1 MSPKW
6 RALDQSVHSRSVG
19 DRILSRVDSLKE
31 GTQWQPNPKNK
42 IEYLEWENLEVD
54 RLIGKGSFSL
64 VYTVRLKEGQHFND
78 RIYALK
84 SLRPRKD
91 VITEKF
97 TTGVVD
103 LILEATILSSLH
115 HPNIIRLHA
124 IRKGDIS
131 DSYAFEEGGCFLVLD
146 LLACTLESKL
156 DSWRDH
162 RCFPFHNMT
171 SSKDM
176 ISRIEKV
183 GLGIARGME
192 YLHSLNIIFRDLKPQ
207 NIGFDENDVVK
218 IFDFGLAREY
228 HHNFPSENRRNEG
241 TRQMTGNCGTPRYMA
256 PEVAAMQDYGLECDV
271 YSFSITMWEICT
283 LNKAF
288 EDVRGKLVFLEDVVR
303 GNKRPSI
310 KSISLSAI
318 GALLEQGWDKDP
330 SKRPSF
336 SDVVKLLEEVIAVMT
351 TTRTPVAK
359 PVQLR
364 SSPNQSSVTT
374 STFRNRLRATF
385 IRSSGTSDIQ
395 LNGASNL
402 SRFSTTD
409 IQCND
414 ESEGHSCRTSDG
426 RSSRFFRSRKR
437 DQSCIPSN
445 ESIQHETTQETAVTR
460 LMRPFMRRLSTTDIL
475 YNDESERSNREGRS
489 VRSLDSYK
497 QRSQLLDLK

>member
-1 MSPKW
+1 MSLEL

-19 DRILSRVDSLKE
+19 DRVLSRVDNLKK

-42 IEYLEWENLEVD
+42 IEYLDWENLEVD

-78 RIYALK
+78 RVYALK

-124 IRKGDIS
+124 VRKGDIS
-131 DSYAFEEGGCFLVLD
+131 NTSYAFEEGGCFLVLD

-192 YLHSLNIIFRDLKPQ
+192 YLHSLNIIFRDLKPH

-228 HHNFPSENRRNEG
+228 HPNFPSENRRNEG

-256 PEVAAMQDYGLECDV
+256 PEVAEMQDYGLGCDV

-288 EDVRGKLVFLEDVVR
+288 DDVRDNLVFHEDVVR
-303 GNKRPSI
+303 GSKRPSI
-310 KSISLSAI
+310 KSISLSTI
-318 GALLEQGWDKDP
+318 GALLEKCWDKDP

-336 SDVVKLLEEVIAVMT
+336 SSVVKSLEEVID
-351 TTRTPVAK
+351 TTRAPVAK

-385 IRSSGTSDIQ
+385 IRSSSKSDTQ
-395 LNGASNL
+395 LNGAPNL
-402 SRFSTTD
+402 SRLSTAD

-414 ESEGHSCRTSDG
+414 ESEGHSCRTSDR
-426 RSSRFFRSRKR
+426 RSFRILRSRKQ
-437 DQSCIPSN
+437 DQSYTPSS
-445 ESIQHETTQETAVTR
+445 ESIPHEMAKGTTVTR
-460 LMRPFMRRLSTTDIL
+460 LIRPLMRRLSTTDDL
-475 YNDESERSNREGRS
+475 YNDESERSNLEGRNH
-489 VRSLDSYK
+489 RSLDSNK
-497 QRSQLLDLK
+497 QRNQLLDLK

>member
-6 RALDQSVHSRSVG
+6 RASDQCVHSRSVG
-19 DRILSRVDSLKE
+19 DRVLSRVDNLKK

-42 IEYLEWENLEVD
+42 IEYLDWENLEVD

-78 RIYALK
+78 RVYALK

-124 IRKGDIS
+124 VRKGDIS
-131 DSYAFEEGGCFLVLD
+131 NTSYAFEEGGCFLVLD
-146 LLACTLESKL
+146 LLSCTLESRL
-156 DSWRDH
+156 DSWRDQ

-192 YLHSLNIIFRDLKPQ
+192 YLHSLNIIFRDLKPH
-207 NIGFDENDVVK
+207 NIGFDENGIVK

-228 HHNFPSENRRNEG
+228 HPNFPSENRINEG

-318 GALLEQGWDKDP
+318 GALLEQGWDNDP

-336 SDVVKLLEEVIAVMT
+336 SSVVKSLEEVID
-351 TTRTPVAK
+351 TTRAPVAK
-359 PVQLR
+359 RVQLR

-385 IRSSGTSDIQ
+385 IRSSSKSDTQ

-402 SRFSTTD
+402 SRLSTTD

-414 ESEGHSCRTSDG
+414 ESEGHSCRTSDR
-426 RSSRFFRSRKR
+426 RSFRILRSRKQ
-437 DQSCIPSN
+437 DQSYTPSN
-445 ESIQHETTQETAVTR
+445 ESIPHEMTKGTAVTR

>member
-1 MSPKW
+1 
-6 RALDQSVHSRSVG
+6 
-19 DRILSRVDSLKE
+19 
-31 GTQWQPNPKNK
+31 
-42 IEYLEWENLEVD
+42 
-54 RLIGKGSFSL
+54 
-64 VYTVRLKEGQHFND
+64 
-78 RIYALK
+78 
-84 SLRPRKD
+84 
-91 VITEKF
+91 
-97 TTGVVD
+97 
-103 LILEATILSSLH
+103 
-115 HPNIIRLHA
+115 
-124 IRKGDIS
+124 
-131 DSYAFEEGGCFLVLD
+131 
-146 LLACTLESKL
+146 
-156 DSWRDH
+156 
-162 RCFPFHNMT
+162 
-171 SSKDM
+171 
-176 ISRIEKV
+176 
-183 GLGIARGME
+183 
-192 YLHSLNIIFRDLKPQ
+192 
-207 NIGFDENDVVK
+207 
-218 IFDFGLAREY
+218 
-228 HHNFPSENRRNEG
+228 
-241 TRQMTGNCGTPRYMA
+241 MTGNCGTPRYMA

-385 IRSSGTSDIQ
+385 IRSSSKSDTQ

-460 LMRPFMRRLSTTDIL
+460 LMHRFSFMRRSSTTDIL
-475 YNDESERSNREGRS
+475 YNDKSQGSNREGRS